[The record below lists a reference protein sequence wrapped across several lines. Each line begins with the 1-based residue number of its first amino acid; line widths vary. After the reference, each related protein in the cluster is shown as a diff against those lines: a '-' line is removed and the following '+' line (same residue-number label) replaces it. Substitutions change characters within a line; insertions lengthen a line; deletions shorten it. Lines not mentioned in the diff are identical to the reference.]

1 MTRDADDR
9 DVERLPDFPAARRH
23 VLVELTRFVRVLR
36 RDGVDVPPTGSLE
49 AARALA
55 IVGLGD
61 RNAADA
67 ALRASLLSSP
77 ADGDA
82 FEEAFPKFW
91 HRLRTG
97 LDRIATVGAGSTP
110 GRGGEDANDARIEPD
125 VDAASTEPE
134 SSDEPARLPD
144 AKPPEADD
152 GEGTIDEEAV
162 RIPTSRRYAAGDRE
176 ATDGDADAARYS
188 AVGGSHRVEP
198 VYGVLSA
205 AERTAIDRFVGS
217 LASLPGRRRQRTPR
231 GDGVD
236 ARSALRASLST
247 GGAPIDLP
255 RIAPVESELRCCLLV
270 DVSGSVL
277 DTLDRAALLALG
289 DHVVRTAFD
298 ARVFLFDTDLAEVT
312 DAFTRSN
319 GDPAAALNER
329 EVEWGGGTR
338 IGHALE
344 TLRRVDPYAV
354 DRRTVVIV
362 VSDGL
367 DVGEPDLL
375 AEGITWLANRSAA
388 IVWLNPLAVSPAFEP
403 TARGMSTAMPYVDA
417 LFGFSR
423 ASDLDDAATQLER
436 HGVGG
441 PVGYEH
447 ARRSGTGAIGGERP

>member
-1 MTRDADDR
+1 MADAQTESIENVDQCLARTGDGER
-9 DVERLPDFPAARRH
+9 CSRPAQEDGFCVQHDEDEPTVDEKTDVAADSM
-23 VLVELTRFVRVLR
+23 E
-36 RDGVDVPPTGSLE
+36 E
-49 AARALA
+49 AAEELA
-55 IVGLGD
+55 EVSIDGGEAESATESEGGG
-61 RNAADA
+61 AAESEA
-67 ALRASLLSSP
+67 EAESEEE
-77 ADGDA
+77 GDA
-82 FEEAFPKFW
+82 ETGGEEEA
-91 HRLRTG
+91 
-97 LDRIATVGAGSTP
+97 
-110 GRGGEDANDARIEPD
+110 
-125 VDAASTEPE
+125 ASE
-134 SSDEPARLPD
+134 
-144 AKPPEADD
+144 
-152 GEGTIDEEAV
+152 DEEADSDEESTGSTDEETV

-176 ATDGDADAARYS
+176 ATDGEDDAARYS
-188 AVGGSHRVEP
+188 AVGGSHLIEP

-205 AERTAIDRFVGS
+205 TERAAIDRFVGS
-217 LASLPGRRRQRTPR
+217 LASLPGRRRQRATR

-255 RIAPVESELRCCLLV
+255 RTAPVESELRCCLLV

-289 DHVVRTAFD
+289 EHVVRTAFD

-312 DAFTRSN
+312 DAFARSN

-338 IGHALE
+338 IGHALA
-344 TLRRVDPYAV
+344 TLRRVGPYAV

-367 DVGEPDLL
+367 DVGEPDRLV
-375 AEGITWLANRSAA
+375 EGITWLANRAA
-388 IVWLNPLAVSPAFEP
+388 ATVWLNPLAVSPAFEP

-423 ASDLDDAATQLER
+423 ASDLDDAAAQLER

-447 ARRSGTGAIGGERP
+447 ARRSGTGAGAIGGERP